1 MSDPLASDLY
11 KGGRT
16 LSVMPTYACP
26 AQCKNCGTVS
36 SPRDR
41 NNIALET
48 MTSAIDQASE
58 MGFLNV
64 VFTGGEATMRWDDL
78 VEAIRHAN
86 RLKLPTRLVTNAYW
100 ATDEEKAARCID
112 DLVDAGLMEINYS
125 TGDEHVRFIPLDNV
139 VNGIVGALRHSLVL
153 AVMIELRATGRITKE
168 TLLSHP
174 RIKLLSRQDRERIKV
189 VESPWMP
196 LNPSTI
202 ESYPEGCAVNGDNV
216 ASTGGCDSVLQTY
229 VIQADGRIGA
239 CCGLGMRITPE
250 LNVGVSSGQHFLQN
264 AVRDA
269 ESDMLKILLRYKGPE
284 QLLAWAATKN
294 PEIAWEN
301 LYAHKCQAC
310 LRIYKDPKIG
320 SVIREHYT
328 ELIAEVLQAAWIEEE
343 FYPNL
348 AQTVRAS
355 DD

>member
-41 NNIALET
+41 NNIGLDT
-48 MTSAIDQASE
+48 MLSAINQASE
-58 MGFLNV
+58 LGFFNV

-78 VEAIRHAN
+78 IEAIRQAN

-100 ATDEEKAARCID
+100 ATSEDEANHRIRE
-112 DLVDAGLMEINYS
+112 LVDAGLMEINFS
-125 TGDEHVRFIPLDNV
+125 TGDEHVRFITLESV
-139 VNGIVGALRHSLVL
+139 VNAILATLNSPLNL
-153 AVMIELRATGRITKE
+153 AVMIEVRAQAAVTKE
-168 TLLSHP
+168 LLLAHP
-174 RIKLLSRQDRERIKV
+174 RLEPLSAEDKERIRI

-196 LNPSTI
+196 LNPSKI
-202 ESYPEGCAVNGDNV
+202 EHYPEGVAINRSNV
-216 ASTGGCDSVLQTY
+216 AAAGGCDSVLQTY
-229 VIQADGRIGA
+229 VMQADGRIGA

-250 LNVGVSSGQHFLQN
+250 LNVGNSQGEQFLKT
-264 AVRDA
+264 AIREA
-269 ESDMLKILLRYKGPE
+269 ESDLLKLLLRYKGPE
-284 QLLAWAATKN
+284 QLLAWAATKD

-310 LRIYKDPKIG
+310 LRIYKDQKVAK
-320 SVIREHYT
+320 VIREHHT
-328 ELIAEVLQAAWIEEE
+328 ELIGETLQAAWIEEE

-348 AQTVRAS
+348 TESLQAT
-355 DD
+355 